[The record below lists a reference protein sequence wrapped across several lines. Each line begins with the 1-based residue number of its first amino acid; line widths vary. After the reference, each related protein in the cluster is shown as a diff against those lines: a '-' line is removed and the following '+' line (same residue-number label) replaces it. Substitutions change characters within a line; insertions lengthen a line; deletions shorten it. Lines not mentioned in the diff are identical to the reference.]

1 MKKISVKG
9 EHRKFESIPETAH
22 KDIEKHAKT
31 DGNLGAEINPSNLP
45 KVIYETEKTLRKYH
59 HRQYT
64 KAQVYFHELQQTAA
78 NSNSESDLH
87 NIKLSL
93 LTVIHNFNLDK
104 EEASLRELH
113 HEFLIKKTNYLD
125 FKKYHSRPLLPVN
138 SDGNSLQWIVLV
150 VLFILE
156 CVINFSMMFS
166 GGAVTRNE
174 ALAVGIS
181 QAGINIVTC
190 YIVGRMVT
198 GRMLFAE
205 ELAQKISYSIVL
217 LIHAFIVVL
226 LNANMGLFRN
236 AIVKSQS
243 GDTLSTEQLLQ
254 HWSWSPWD
262 RISSLD
268 VTAVLVIGVG
278 IVLALVS
285 YIDGYFSDDPYPGY
299 GRVYRSLMDV
309 KKRVSAKT
317 MGIKDKWNN
326 VIKNY
331 KEASLS
337 ARENGISAIDRWS
350 KSINDIEQVAE
361 DYKELLKHLD
371 KEYRNVINIY
381 ETTYNRFHKDAKIDL
396 KSTTLLTLQDYDLD
410 MVFKDVKDYFKNDTQ
425 RLNEAELKKNK
436 FILEFEKIELEIDKI
451 NDKKIDK
458 LNSLD
463 ECKI

>member
-1 MKKISVKG
+1 MKKISIKG

-22 KDIEKHAKT
+22 KNIEKHAKT

-45 KVIYETEKTLRKYH
+45 TVIYETEKTLRKYH
-59 HRQYT
+59 HRQYV
-64 KAQVYFHELQQTAA
+64 KAQEYFHELQQTAD

-93 LTVIHNFNLDK
+93 LSVIHNSKTLNLDK
-104 EEASLRELH
+104 EEANLKELH

-138 SDGNSLQWIVLV
+138 SDGNSLQWIVLI

-190 YIVGRMVT
+190 YIVGRMVI

-217 LIHAFIVVL
+217 LIHVFIVVL

-285 YIDGYFSDDPYPGY
+285 YIDGYFSDDPF
-299 GRVYRSLMDV
+299 SD
-309 KKRVSAKT
+309 KT
-317 MGIKDKWNN
+317 N
-326 VIKNY
+326 
-331 KEASLS
+331 
-337 ARENGISAIDRWS
+337 
-350 KSINDIEQVAE
+350 
-361 DYKELLKHLD
+361 
-371 KEYRNVINIY
+371 
-381 ETTYNRFHKDAKIDL
+381 
-396 KSTTLLTLQDYDLD
+396 
-410 MVFKDVKDYFKNDTQ
+410 
-425 RLNEAELKKNK
+425 
-436 FILEFEKIELEIDKI
+436 
-451 NDKKIDK
+451 
-458 LNSLD
+458 
-463 ECKI
+463 